1 MQAVPWVTRF
11 KAMEILI
18 IFILILI
25 NGFFSMSEI
34 ALVSARKNRL
44 NYSAQ
49 QGNTGAKTALEL
61 QALPSKLL
69 STVQIG
75 ITLIGLL
82 TGIYSGEKITHDV
95 ETFLLH
101 ISWVAPYAETLSV
114 VVVLIIIT
122 FFALVLGELVP
133 KRIGLTYPESIAKA
147 VAVPMKIIAMITA
160 PFIWLLTFT
169 TDIILKIFGVKKSS
183 DSKVTEEEI
192 KAIVSEGMEDGEIQQ
207 IERDIVNRVF
217 SVGDRSVSSL
227 MTSRKQMTTLDITD
241 DREEI
246 KRMVSEDMHNF
257 YPVYD
262 SEEQDIV
269 GIISLKKLFSE
280 IEKDN
285 FNLKNL
291 LAEPSYITESAS
303 AYKALEQFKQ
313 TNIHYA
319 LVIDEYGSTQGI
331 ITMSDILEALVGD
344 ISEFYGEEY
353 MFQQRDDH
361 SWLIDGLYPLPDFLT
376 RFGMED
382 YIKDYEINT
391 VGGLIMHELGH
402 IPKQSEKVRWGNF
415 EFEVLDMD
423 GPTIDKV
430 LIVKK

>member
-1 MQAVPWVTRF
+1 
-11 KAMEILI
+11 MEIFI
-18 IFILILI
+18 ILVLILI

-44 NYSAQ
+44 NHAAQ
-49 QGNTGAKTALEL
+49 QGNRGAKIALEM

-95 ETFLLH
+95 EAFLLRLPTF
-101 ISWVAPYAETLSV
+101 APYASTLSV

-147 VAVPMKIIAMITA
+147 VAFPMKIIATVMA

-169 TDIILKIFGVKKSS
+169 TDIILKIFSVKRSAS
-183 DSKVTEEEI
+183 SKVTEEEI
-192 KAIVSEGMEDGEIQQ
+192 KAIVQEGMEDGEIQR
-207 IERDIVNRVF
+207 IEQDIVNRVF

-227 MTSRKQMTTLDITD
+227 MTSRKQMSTLDIND
-241 DREEI
+241 SKEEI

-262 SEEQDIV
+262 PDEQDIV
-269 GIISLKKLFSE
+269 GIISLKKLFAE
-280 IEKDN
+280 IEKEN
-285 FNLKNL
+285 FSLKNIM
-291 LAEPSYITESAS
+291 AEPSYITETAS

-319 LVIDEYGSTQGI
+319 LIIDEYGSTQGI

-353 MFQQRDDH
+353 LFQQRDDH

-382 YIKDYEINT
+382 YIKDYEVNT
-391 VGGLIMHELGH
+391 VGGLIMQELSH

-430 LIVKK
+430 LIVRK